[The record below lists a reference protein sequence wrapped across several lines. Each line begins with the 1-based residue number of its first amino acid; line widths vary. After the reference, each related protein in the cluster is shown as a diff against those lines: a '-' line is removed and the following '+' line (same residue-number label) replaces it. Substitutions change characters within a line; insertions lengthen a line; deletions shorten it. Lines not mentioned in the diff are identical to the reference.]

1 MIYRVRATDE
11 PIVYYA
17 GRSFE
22 VASWRFSEELGS
34 RLLERHLDD
43 GWQTVMSYY
52 DPMDARVRQ
61 LAASWATAR
70 LRRMRDVDPAR

>member
-1 MIYRVRATDE
+1 MIYRVRSTDE

-22 VASWRFSEELGS
+22 VASWRFSRELGN
-34 RLLERHLDD
+34 RVLERRLDD
-43 GWQTVMSYY
+43 GWHDVMSYY
-52 DPMDARVRQ
+52 SPTDERIRQ

-70 LRRMRDVDPAR
+70 FHRMRHAPVK